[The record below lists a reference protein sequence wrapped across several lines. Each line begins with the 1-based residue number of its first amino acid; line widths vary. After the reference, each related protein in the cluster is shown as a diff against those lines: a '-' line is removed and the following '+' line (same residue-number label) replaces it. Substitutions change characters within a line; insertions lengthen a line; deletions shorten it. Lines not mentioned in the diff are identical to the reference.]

1 MRIFDELPASKVS
14 LRSLLTK
21 NLLRQMLG
29 GEDMVAEFQFDKNWS
44 LQPIKGDTGQ
54 AYMGVNDEAE
64 KIFIKRNSS
73 PFLAA
78 LSIEGIAPKLIWTKR
93 TGNGDVLTAQEWLD
107 GYLLDPLEVGQRLD
121 VIQIMQHLHQSE
133 SLKNMLYRVGG
144 VEKQAFDFLSAYAQD
159 LPLELKRNHYLTRVF
174 RYLED
179 HLPDAVE
186 VQACHGD
193 PIHHN
198 WLLSEN
204 GRLYL
209 VDWDATMLADPATDL
224 GTILGRYVP
233 FNDWP
238 SWLESY
244 GIKSPDKSVERIYWY
259 SCMDFLQRIKTC
271 YLKQDFKQMTN
282 EILLL
287 KQLYMY

>member
-1 MRIFDELPASKVS
+1 
-14 LRSLLTK
+14 
-21 NLLRQMLG
+21 MLG
-29 GEDMVAEFQFDKNWS
+29 GEDMVDFQFDKNWS
-44 LQPIKGDTGQ
+44 LQPIKGDTGK
-54 AYMGVNDEAE
+54 AYMGINDEAE
-64 KIFIKRNSS
+64 KVFIKRNSS

-78 LSIEGIAPKLIWTKR
+78 LSLEGIAPKLMWTKR

-107 GYLLDPLEVGQRLD
+107 GYLLNPQDIGQRQD

-144 VEKQAFDFLSAYAQD
+144 VEKQAFDFLSAYAQE
-159 LPLELKRNHYLTRVF
+159 LPTELKRNHYLMRVF

-179 HLPDAVE
+179 HLPDSVE

-198 WLLSEN
+198 WLVSDN

-209 VDWDATMLADPATDL
+209 VDWDATMLADPAADL
-224 GTILGRYVP
+224 GAILGRYVP
-233 FNDWP
+233 FDDW
-238 SWLESY
+238 SQWLETY
-244 GIKSPDKSVERIYWY
+244 GIREPAKSIERIYWY
-259 SCMDFLQRIKTC
+259 SGMDFLQRIKIS
-271 YLKQDFKQMTN
+271 YLQQNLKQMNQ

-287 KQLYMY
+287 KELFSY